1 MSALLSR
8 LTAAIVLAV
17 ALSGC
22 MSAELARVHRDVEQ
36 DLPGIGGGH
45 AFQFGR
51 LSMAVARRFAGGDDP
66 ATKAALRAVHGVAIG
81 TYALNGPVSSG
92 ALTLRQATARIEG
105 RGWQPVVVSRDGT
118 EATFLYTRSRG
129 DVLRDLLVMS
139 FEDGELTLVRIN
151 GHFNEATL
159 AAMMKSSDGPL
170 ASMPSVWAPVQKAL
184 HTGAPRPVAAN
195 SSE

>member
-1 MSALLSR
+1 MPIFSSR
-8 LTAAIVLAV
+8 LATVVLLGV

-22 MSAELARVHRDVEQ
+22 MSAELARVHRDVER

-51 LSMAVARRFAGGDDP
+51 LSMELARGFVGGDDP
-66 ATKAALRAVHGVAIG
+66 AEKAALRAVHGVAVG
-81 TYALNGPVSSG
+81 TYALNGPVSAE
-92 ALTLRQATARIEG
+92 ALTLRQATARIER
-105 RGWQPVVVSRDGT
+105 RGWQPVVISRDST

-151 GHFNEATL
+151 GHFDEATL
-159 AAMMKSSDGPL
+159 AAMMESHDGPL

-184 HTGAPRPVAAN
+184 GHEAPRLARTT
-195 SSE
+195 E